1 MEYSSGDKAT
11 IEGIRMRLLSKRVVM
26 KTATNKKKHCF
37 DIIFEWENILAE
49 KLNCDIIL
57 RKESEF
63 KFDEICRKI
72 YKKLPIPFYRLFHL
86 FDRNRGYNVIM
97 FDASTK
103 RQDGIYNHKRYI
115 PCLIDYFLS
124 DDLYETFLNAYK
136 NNPLVL
142 VSSREVYEY
151 LMQKEC
157 PIKLAHFPL
166 SLPDNYKT
174 DKVYE
179 KEYDLIIAG
188 RQNPLLMMY
197 AEKYEKKY
205 PETRIVKRKYENDH
219 FLYYLSSTGEIVSV
233 GDTREEY
240 IDLLRKSKIALYTTP
255 GMDGTR
261 IDANGWNQVTPRF
274 LEEVSSQCH
283 IIARYPDN
291 ADTRWYDISRICKC
305 VESYEEFEDM
315 MNRYKQESV
324 DAVLYT
330 EYLEKHYTSNR
341 AELLRQILE
350 NNGME
355 KEV

>member
-1 MEYSSGDKAT
+1 MK
-11 IEGIRMRLLSKRVVM
+11 LLSKRVVM

-37 DIIFEWENILAE
+37 DIIFEWEDILAE
-49 KLNCDIIL
+49 ELKCEVLL

-63 KFDEICRKI
+63 KFDEKCRKL
-72 YKKLPIPFYRLFHL
+72 YKKVPVPFYRLFHF
-86 FDRNRGYNVIM
+86 FDKKRGYNVVM

-124 DDLYETFLNAYK
+124 EDLYETFLKAYNK
-136 NNPLVL
+136 NPLVL

-151 LMQKEC
+151 LKRKEC

-174 DKVYE
+174 NEIYK

-188 RQNPLLMMY
+188 RQNPLLMTY
-197 AEKYEKKY
+197 VEKYEKKY
-205 PETRIVKRKYENDH
+205 PDAKIIRRKYEDDH
-219 FLYYLSSTGEIVSV
+219 FLYYLSSTGETISV
-233 GDTREEY
+233 GDTREAY
-240 IDLLRKSKIALYTTP
+240 IDLLRKSRIALYTTP

-261 IDANGWNQVTPRF
+261 PDANGWNQVTPRF

-291 ADTRWYDISRICKC
+291 ADTRWYDMGRICKC
-305 VESYEEFEDM
+305 VESYEEFEMM
-315 MNRYKQESV
+315 MNDYRQKTV
-324 DAVLYT
+324 DIVLYR
-330 EYLEKHYTSNR
+330 EYLEAHYTSKR
-341 AELLRQILE
+341 AELLKHILE
-350 NNGME
+350 NNGMGNRA
-355 KEV
+355 